1 MNMGTFKKMLS
12 VMCCWCLCLSLSSFS
27 IAEESNKIKEKPNVK
42 AQMLLEQKIALEK
55 ERLSG
60 TPSTFEKN
68 ENKARLTEKEAMTID
83 RIANTKVSF
92 EKNSTKEEIRLKKEL
107 RRLNFEGPIL
117 HERFTVAPSSESRDD
132 ALFSATICGDYWAY
146 ETSWI
151 LLDTS
156 NWFAMGSDAWIA
168 HSGLDY
174 TCDEWSTSLPAGTY
188 MFILGD
194 SACDGGATAELSLD
208 GVSLGSV
215 ASGYSDPYSSYS
227 GVCEAQFTFD
237 VTDDASDD
245 GGDDGGDDGAG
256 DDGGEEPATYS
267 ASFSITG
274 LDDCEFASITGTFDG
289 WTGWGTALCDEG
301 LGVSCDGVTTAT
313 IEGLADGSTHEY
325 LIICASGD
333 GWWNDIWANQ
343 LLQPELGSDCD
354 FLADDY
360 ANYGFTVNG
369 ADVEVE
375 YCAGTCDS
383 ACAGPP
389 PTCADQGLAS
399 CTEVDDGS
407 ECTYTFWVC
416 DGYADCSTGLDE
428 EGCAELTCE
437 DQGLWDCGDGQ
448 CIPPSYVCDGVDYLC
463 SAPWGPDCVNGADE
477 GLEACAEVSG
487 YADQCNAVCN
497 EGLTPCDA
505 GYDLDCDNDYYLD
518 DDTAICVVNV
528 ASGFTCEAIEYYG
541 YDCSALAACGGC
553 PVVEDPCDLA
563 GGNSSYLADGWCDAS
578 NNNADCGY
586 DAGDC
591 CPSTCVDSVYSCDQY
606 GGTCDTCID
615 PAAEDANYGG
625 SCADAPV
632 CGDGVCEEGE
642 IGGDNGCYAD
652 CGCLEG
658 EFECVSGGSYGNCLP
673 ASWQCDGWDD
683 CADAADEAGC
693 NDLTCED
700 LGQWDCGDG
709 QCIPLSYVCD
719 GSIDT
724 CNAGWGPDCANG
736 ADESLETCGEAH
748 DECVEVDCDLGWAT
762 CLSSLADYDYYNGTN
777 WYADCSACAD
787 TCAQNPDVP
796 QLTADCGA
804 HAYNI
809 GAGVCPDPCAGPVDP
824 CVEAGGNPAWIG
836 DGYCDGDG
844 TGIGNNQAACDFDG
858 GDCCPGDCV
867 DTPSYDCATYGGT
880 CEDCLD
886 PDSADFDEG
895 GACSDIVLGCT
906 SVYADNYNPDATADD
921 GSCLYAGCEEA
932 GTLPG
937 CSEQDAEDGCFSDSW
952 VGDGY
957 CDGYD
962 EAYGVNLCCYD
973 LDGGDCTEAEC
984 EAPAV
989 WDATITGLAAETTDF
1004 DPYGDGTLYPAV
1016 NWTWDA
1022 LSDGT
1027 ACEDNGEVT
1036 CPDGSCAASEEDCPE
1051 IPFADCLGTI
1061 SWIGDGYCDPTNNN
1075 AECGWDLGDC
1085 CPTSCEEAVAAGC
1098 PENPDGC
1105 YSTISCGD
1113 CSTCDD
1119 PDSADLAEGGAC
1131 SDYEQATDAECAAS
1145 VTVSGSDDVTGDGYV
1160 DSCYSDGSGYFA
1172 FNWEGGCTAT
1182 QIYYVDSEGLDQ
1194 ILDLTAYGFTS
1205 GFWFSG
1211 FGFSEEVPFVLTFN
1225 EDSSPT
1231 LVATTDC
1238 ETPPV
1243 GCGDGYWDCGD
1254 GQCIPESYLCDGSS
1268 EFGNAGWGPDC
1279 ANGADEVLAD
1289 CCAAGAGAYSGLC
1302 GDDSADDGG
1311 EPEGC
1316 DVDEYDCGANNGGCI
1331 PGYWVNDYYCD
1342 CIDCSDEYY
1351 YGRDNNVTLTS
1362 RNVISTNKALNEKI
1376 HAETIAKYK
1385 KSTIS
1390 HEKVEKVAY
1399 EAILDIR
1406 SGEITYTSNH
1416 DANRAVSYTVNV
1428 VCEACV
1434 GGAPWAG
1441 TFTAQTSEFLI
1452 WGADSGSTLCA
1463 SVIGISD
1470 VLGVTAESDIVCGDA
1485 GQGGGGPECGQYDCT
1500 GVACADDYLSWIGDG
1515 YCDDGTWG
1523 IDFVSC
1529 GDFNCDNGD
1538 CGTELVNGECVE
1550 VASCTAGDVNEDDD
1564 LNVQDIVVMVGY
1576 ILDGSSADVVESCGD
1591 TNADGSVNVQD
1602 IVVLV
1607 NYILG
1612 GRTTSDATEA
1622 RLNINDGIAS
1632 LDANG
1637 FVGAVQMTLSHEAG
1651 FSIELTNKA
1660 MVADYRTDGNSTTL
1674 IIVAPDSDEL
1684 FTASGSFNVEE
1695 VIVANENSQV
1705 TVMMPSELTL
1715 SKAYPNPFN
1724 PSTSMNIYVPADG
1737 IVSLSVYNVMGQEV
1751 ATLHSG
1757 NMSAGNHTVTWN
1769 ASNMTS
1775 GMYFVRAESQAGV
1788 AVQKVM
1794 LMK

>member
-1 MNMGTFKKMLS
+1 MGTFKKMLS

-55 ERLSG
+55 ERLSS

-156 NWFAMGSDAWIA
+156 NWFAMGSDAWVP

-256 DDGGEEPATYS
+256 DDGTGDDGGEEPATYS
-267 ASFSITG
+267 ANFSISG
-274 LDDCEFASITGTFDG
+274 LDDCAYASITGTFDG

-354 FLADDY
+354 FLADEY
-360 ANYGFTVNG
+360 ANYGFAVNG

-428 EGCAELTCE
+428 VNCPTLTCADQGLASCTEVDDGSECTYTSWVCDGYADCSTGLDEEGCAELTCE

-463 SAPWGPDCVNGADE
+463 SAGWGPDCANGADE
-477 GLEACAEVSG
+477 GLEACAEVEG

-591 CPSTCVDSVYSCDQY
+591 CPSTCVDSVYSCDMY

-777 WYADCSACAD
+777 WYATVQLVLIHVLKIQMFLSS
-787 TCAQNPDVP
+787 
-796 QLTADCGA
+796 QLTVVHTHIILVQEYVLIHVQVQLT
-804 HAYNI
+804 HALKQVVI
-809 GAGVCPDPCAGPVDP
+809 
-824 CVEAGGNPAWIG
+824 
-836 DGYCDGDG
+836 
-844 TGIGNNQAACDFDG
+844 Q
-858 GDCCPGDCV
+858 
-867 DTPSYDCATYGGT
+867 
-880 CEDCLD
+880 
-886 PDSADFDEG
+886 
-895 GACSDIVLGCT
+895 LG
-906 SVYADNYNPDATADD
+906 
-921 GSCLYAGCEEA
+921 
-932 GTLPG
+932 
-937 CSEQDAEDGCFSDSW
+937 
-952 VGDGY
+952 
-957 CDGYD
+957 
-962 EAYGVNLCCYD
+962 
-973 LDGGDCTEAEC
+973 
-984 EAPAV
+984 
-989 WDATITGLAAETTDF
+989 
-1004 DPYGDGTLYPAV
+1004 
-1016 NWTWDA
+1016 
-1022 LSDGT
+1022 
-1027 ACEDNGEVT
+1027 
-1036 CPDGSCAASEEDCPE
+1036 
-1051 IPFADCLGTI
+1051 
-1061 SWIGDGYCDPTNNN
+1061 
-1075 AECGWDLGDC
+1075 
-1085 CPTSCEEAVAAGC
+1085 
-1098 PENPDGC
+1098 
-1105 YSTISCGD
+1105 
-1113 CSTCDD
+1113 
-1119 PDSADLAEGGAC
+1119 
-1131 SDYEQATDAECAAS
+1131 
-1145 VTVSGSDDVTGDGYV
+1145 
-1160 DSCYSDGSGYFA
+1160 
-1172 FNWEGGCTAT
+1172 
-1182 QIYYVDSEGLDQ
+1182 
-1194 ILDLTAYGFTS
+1194 
-1205 GFWFSG
+1205 
-1211 FGFSEEVPFVLTFN
+1211 
-1225 EDSSPT
+1225 
-1231 LVATTDC
+1231 LVMA
-1238 ETPPV
+1238 
-1243 GCGDGYWDCGD
+1243 
-1254 GQCIPESYLCDGSS
+1254 
-1268 EFGNAGWGPDC
+1268 
-1279 ANGADEVLAD
+1279 
-1289 CCAAGAGAYSGLC
+1289 
-1302 GDDSADDGG
+1302 
-1311 EPEGC
+1311 
-1316 DVDEYDCGANNGGCI
+1316 
-1331 PGYWVNDYYCD
+1331 
-1342 CIDCSDEYY
+1342 
-1351 YGRDNNVTLTS
+1351 
-1362 RNVISTNKALNEKI
+1362 
-1376 HAETIAKYK
+1376 
-1385 KSTIS
+1385 
-1390 HEKVEKVAY
+1390 
-1399 EAILDIR
+1399 
-1406 SGEITYTSNH
+1406 
-1416 DANRAVSYTVNV
+1416 
-1428 VCEACV
+1428 
-1434 GGAPWAG
+1434 
-1441 TFTAQTSEFLI
+1441 
-1452 WGADSGSTLCA
+1452 
-1463 SVIGISD
+1463 
-1470 VLGVTAESDIVCGDA
+1470 
-1485 GQGGGGPECGQYDCT
+1485 
-1500 GVACADDYLSWIGDG
+1500 
-1515 YCDDGTWG
+1515 
-1523 IDFVSC
+1523 
-1529 GDFNCDNGD
+1529 
-1538 CGTELVNGECVE
+1538 
-1550 VASCTAGDVNEDDD
+1550 
-1564 LNVQDIVVMVGY
+1564 
-1576 ILDGSSADVVESCGD
+1576 
-1591 TNADGSVNVQD
+1591 
-1602 IVVLV
+1602 
-1607 NYILG
+1607 
-1612 GRTTSDATEA
+1612 
-1622 RLNINDGIAS
+1622 
-1632 LDANG
+1632 
-1637 FVGAVQMTLSHEAG
+1637 
-1651 FSIELTNKA
+1651 
-1660 MVADYRTDGNSTTL
+1660 
-1674 IIVAPDSDEL
+1674 
-1684 FTASGSFNVEE
+1684 
-1695 VIVANENSQV
+1695 
-1705 TVMMPSELTL
+1705 TVMEMEL
-1715 SKAYPNPFN
+1715 
-1724 PSTSMNIYVPADG
+1724 
-1737 IVSLSVYNVMGQEV
+1737 E
-1751 ATLHSG
+1751 
-1757 NMSAGNHTVTWN
+1757 
-1769 ASNMTS
+1769 
-1775 GMYFVRAESQAGV
+1775 
-1788 AVQKVM
+1788 
-1794 LMK
+1794 